1 MNGKGRFW
9 ITTLVTCFS
18 ILIFFADTA
27 KSQTNEQIE
36 YKVIRLLSDAVIP
49 SNATISLGTVV
60 IWVNES
66 SEMAKIQFSNINN
79 QASSCDGST
88 RFNTDMKQV
97 ISAEVPFAGLES
109 ICLIQKGEFNYIVK
123 RGSHKLEGKIII
135 K

>member
-1 MNGKGRFW
+1 MNGKRRLW
-9 ITTLVTCFS
+9 LTSLLTCFS
-18 ILIFFADTA
+18 IMIFFAEAA
-27 KSQTNEQIE
+27 KSQKNEQIE
-36 YKVIRLLSDAVIP
+36 YKVIRLLSDAIIP
-49 SNATISLGTVV
+49 STATISLGTVV

-79 QASSCDGST
+79 SASSCDGST

>member
-1 MNGKGRFW
+1 MNGKRRLW
-9 ITTLVTCFS
+9 LTSLLTCSS
-18 ILIFFADTA
+18 ILIFFAEAA
-27 KSQTNEQIE
+27 KSQKNEQIE
-36 YKVIRLLSDAVIP
+36 YKVIRLLSDAIIP
-49 SNATISLGTVV
+49 STATISLGTVV

-79 QASSCDGST
+79 SASSCDGST

>member
-1 MNGKGRFW
+1 MNSKRRFL
-9 ITTLVTCFS
+9 ITSLLTCFS
-18 ILIFFADTA
+18 ILIFFAESA
-27 KSQTNEQIE
+27 KSQKNEQIE
-36 YKVIRLLSDAVIP
+36 YKVVRLLSDTIIP
-49 SNATISLGTVV
+49 STATITLGTVV

-66 SEMAKIQFSNINN
+66 HEMAKIQFSNLNES
-79 QASSCDGST
+79 ASSCDGST

-109 ICLIQKGEFNYIVK
+109 ICLIQKGEFTYIVK

>member
-1 MNGKGRFW
+1 MNDKTIFW
-9 ITTLVTCFS
+9 IISLLACFS
-18 ILIFFADTA
+18 ILFSFPEPA
-27 KSQTNEQIE
+27 KSQKNEQVE
-36 YKVIRLLSDAVIP
+36 YKVVRLLSDAIIP
-49 SNATISLGTVV
+49 STATISLGTVV

-66 SEMAKIQFSNINN
+66 HEKAKIQFSNLNEL
-79 QASSCDGST
+79 ASSCDGST

>member
-1 MNGKGRFW
+1 MNDKTIFR
-9 ITTLVTCFS
+9 IISLLACFS
-18 ILIFFADTA
+18 ILFSFPEPA
-27 KSQTNEQIE
+27 KSQKNEQVE
-36 YKVIRLLSDAVIP
+36 YKVVRLLSDAIIP
-49 SNATISLGTVV
+49 STATISLGTVV

-66 SEMAKIQFSNINN
+66 HEKAKIQFSNLNEL
-79 QASSCDGST
+79 ASSCDGST

-97 ISAEVPFAGLES
+97 ISAEVPVAGIES